1 MGDGTLLG
9 RLGEISLLWESPR
22 RSSSHRLDPDL
33 AEHLRVPDFIDAIA
47 PTPRV
52 RRTIESILAE
62 PYADSERRDD
72 TARRAVRARR
82 RSVIEDFVEH
92 DELCVV
98 VRTLAERV
106 AEISMHG
113 ESERDRDLL
122 SLVRRLG
129 DLTLLVEIVRELRGV
144 LCRCGD
150 TLASPALCDIR
161 RILTDADGDAQFMR
175 LVEELPAMRAGVR
188 ERRSVTIG
196 VNLDDR
202 LRPRE
207 AVLLSIN
214 ESEYSEHGSLD
225 RIGAALF
232 GADNPYRARTGLHKN
247 VPPAD
252 WHGGGSA
259 AGSSR
264 TGDPD
269 RFPLAPLFRDLDDL
283 ITDLTRPLARALKR
297 FNTLQ
302 VGILTRIVG
311 ELEVYAAA
319 AETIRRLKSGG
330 LPVCFAEYGEGCV
343 ARELYD
349 PVLALGCG
357 TIDVCTNDVELFR
370 RANVAVLTGPN
381 DGGKTTFLR
390 AVGLAHLL
398 AEAGFFVPASS
409 AVITPGTLL
418 ASHFAGGES
427 EDFEAGR
434 FAREVAHIGALLE
447 ACDERTLVLLNE
459 TFSSTGVSDALELA
473 RDTLTV
479 IARRGAKA
487 LFATHL
493 HDLPARMDD
502 DGTERSGADGVAE
515 SVTIRPDRLYR
526 VVRGL
531 PDRRSLARDVAR
543 KAGLDFDRLL
553 S

>member
-1 MGDGTLLG
+1 MGDGTLLS
-9 RLGEISLLWESPR
+9 RLGEISLLWKTPR
-22 RSSSHRLDPDL
+22 DRSSHRLNSDL
-33 AEHLRVPDFIDAIA
+33 ADHLRVPDLLEAI
-47 PTPRV
+47 TTKPRI

-62 PYADSERRDD
+62 PYADSGRHDETVRR
-72 TARRAVRARR
+72 TLRARR
-82 RSVIEDFVEH
+82 RNIIEDFVKH
-92 DELCVV
+92 DELCAVT
-98 VRTLAERV
+98 RTLGERV
-106 AEISMHG
+106 SEISMHG
-113 ESERDRDLL
+113 ENDRDRDLL
-122 SLVRRLG
+122 SLARRLG
-129 DLTLLVEIVRELRGV
+129 DLTLVVEIVQELRDV
-144 LCRCGD
+144 LSRCGD
-150 TLASPALCDIR
+150 TLASQALRDIR
-161 RILTDADGDAQFMR
+161 RTLTAADDDAQFAR

-214 ESEYSEHGSLD
+214 DSEYGVRGSFD
-225 RIGAALF
+225 RIGEALF
-232 GADNPYRARTGLHKN
+232 GADNPYRVRTGLHRN
-247 VPPAD
+247 APPAD
-252 WHGGGSA
+252 WRAGDPA
-259 AGSSR
+259 AGGSR

-302 VGILTRIVG
+302 TGILAGIVG
-311 ELEVYAAA
+311 ELEVYAAL
-319 AETIRRLKSGG
+319 AETIGRLRRDG

-349 PVLALGCG
+349 PVLALGRRG
-357 TIDVCTNDVELFR
+357 VDVRTNDVELFR
-370 RANVAVLTGPN
+370 RANAVVLTGPN

-398 AEAGFFVPASS
+398 AEAGFFVPAAS
-409 AVITPGTLL
+409 AVITPGITLS
-418 ASHFAGGES
+418 SHFAGGERQGL
-427 EDFEAGR
+427 EAGR
-434 FAREVAHIGALLE
+434 FAGEAADVGELLE
-447 ACDERTLVLLNE
+447 SCNAESLVLLNE

-479 IARRGAKA
+479 ITRRGGRV

-493 HDLPARMDD
+493 HDLPSRMNGDARP
-502 DGTERSGADGVAE
+502 GEDGVVE
-515 SVTIRPDRLYR
+515 SVTIRPDQLYR
-526 VVRGL
+526 IVPGL
-531 PDRRSLARDVAR
+531 PDGRSLARGVAR

-553 S
+553 SS